1 MKNINTENKHIFILG
16 AGPLQIPAI
25 KAAKKRGWYVT
36 VADGNP
42 KASGVCF
49 ADEFVPIDLKDTDSL
64 VNYAQNLCKTKFD
77 GVFTAGTDFS
87 VAVSSIAEKLNL
99 PGHSLQAAKNASDK
113 FLMRSCF
120 KNADVP
126 SPDFI
131 LVDSKNYSETQNGD
145 NSILTKINNC
155 LGFPLVV
162 KPVDN
167 MGARGCQL
175 VSAFEELPLAIK
187 KAQNNS
193 RSNRAIAEN
202 FMDGPEFSVDAL
214 VFDGEVHITGFAM
227 RHIFYPPYFIEM
239 GHTMPADFPQDKI
252 EELISVFKKGVFA
265 LGLSWGAA
273 KGDIKY
279 TSKGAMIGEIAGR
292 LSGGYMSGWTYPYS
306 SGVNLTEQAL
316 LLAVGERPNALQPL
330 YEKISAE
337 RAWISIPGVIAK
349 TPTSEELAK
358 LKENS
363 CVKILM
369 PRYKVGDKVVFP
381 TNNVEKCGN
390 VITVCEDRK
399 KAISVANDICSKIV
413 IQLEKNNEQTDDFL
427 CKPLGGEGFP
437 PDAFCLPDELSSI
450 INNLPDT
457 YLNDL
462 PDAHL
467 ENILQDVEKT
477 SEKLQ
482 IKKLL
487 KIDVSKYIKNHKT
500 TGNKINLFYEPLP
513 QDVEFYLQKNILYDW
528 NHRSFSD
535 TIKYLEHNGYIKKS
549 NKKINDS
556 DSVILNGIFW
566 RSVFRG
572 GLQGALYVA
581 SKFVL

>member
-1 MKNINTENKHIFILG
+1 MKNNNNENKHILILG

-25 KAAKKRGWYVT
+25 QAAKNKGWYVY

-42 KASGVCF
+42 NAPGVCF
-49 ADEFVPIDLKDTDSL
+49 ADEFAPIDLKDTDSL
-64 VNYAQNLCKTKFD
+64 VRYAQQLSKTKLD

-87 VAVSSIAEKLNL
+87 VAVSSVAEKLQL
-99 PGHSLQAAKNASDK
+99 PTHSLQAAMNASDK

-120 KNADVP
+120 KNSNVP

-131 LVDSKNYSETQNGD
+131 LVDSKCDE
-145 NSILTKINNC
+145 TKIFDIIKTQ

-175 VSAFEELPLAIK
+175 VSSFEQLPLAIK
-187 KAQNNS
+187 NAQSNS
-193 RSNRAIAEN
+193 RTSRAIAEN
-202 FMDGPEFSVDAL
+202 YMDGPEFSVDAL
-214 VFDGEVHITGFAM
+214 VYDDEVHITGFAM

-252 EELISVFKKGVFA
+252 EELVSVFKQGVKA
-265 LGLSWGAA
+265 LSLSWGAA

-279 TSKGAMIGEIAGR
+279 TSKGPMIGEIAGR

-316 LLAVGERPNALQPL
+316 LLAVGEKPNALQPL
-330 YEKISAE
+330 YSKVSAE

-349 TPTSEELAK
+349 TPTTKELDEYKKDPRVK
-358 LKENS
+358 LL
-363 CVKILM
+363 I

-399 KAISVANDICSKIV
+399 KAVEIANDICSKIV
-413 IQLEKNNEQTDDFL
+413 IELEENNEETEKFL
-427 CKPLGGEGFP
+427 SQPLGSGAFP
-437 PDAFCLPDELSSI
+437 PDAYSLPKELCSI
-450 INNLPDT
+450 INSLPDSK
-457 YLNDL
+457 NG
-462 PDAHL
+462 
-467 ENILQDVEKT
+467 I
-477 SEKLQ
+477 SES
-482 IKKLL
+482 IKKIKESNK
-487 KIDVSKYIKNHKT
+487 KIKF
-500 TGNKINLFYEPLP
+500 FYEPLP
-513 QDVEFYLQKNILYDW
+513 KEVESYLQNNLLYDW

-535 TIKYLEHNGYIKKS
+535 TIKYLEENYFIQKS
-549 NKKINDS
+549 TKLADKTDAI
-556 DSVILNGIFW
+556 VLNGLFW
-566 RSVFRG
+566 RAVFRG
-572 GLQGALYVA
+572 GLQGAGYVKA
-581 SKFVL
+581 ALSKAALSKAVLSKSLISKSSICDE